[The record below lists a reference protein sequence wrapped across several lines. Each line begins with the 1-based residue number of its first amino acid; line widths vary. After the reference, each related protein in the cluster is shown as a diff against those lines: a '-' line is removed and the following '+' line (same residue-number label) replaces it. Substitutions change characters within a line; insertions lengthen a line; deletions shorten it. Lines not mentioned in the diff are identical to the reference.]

1 MLAEQ
6 ELGLAAV
13 YRLIKKGGAERVSD
27 EAAEELRLIL
37 EEIAVKI
44 AQQAV
49 ELATHAGRKTVR
61 ASDIRLASK
70 NILK

>member
-1 MLAEQ
+1 MAEQ

-27 EAAEELRLIL
+27 EAAEELRIVL
-37 EEIAVKI
+37 EEIAIRI

-49 ELATHAGRKTVR
+49 ELAEHAGRKTVR
-61 ASDIRLASK
+61 AADIRLASK
-70 NILK
+70 SVVK

>member
-1 MLAEQ
+1 MAEQ

-27 EAAEELRLIL
+27 EAAEELRIVL
-37 EEIAVKI
+37 EEIAVRI

-49 ELATHAGRKTVR
+49 ELAEHAGRKTVR
-61 ASDIRLASK
+61 AADIRLASK
-70 NILK
+70 SIIK

>member
-1 MLAEQ
+1 LAEQ

-27 EAAEELRLIL
+27 EAAEELRVIL

-49 ELATHAGRKTVR
+49 ELAAHAGRKTVR

-70 NILK
+70 NVLK

>member
-1 MLAEQ
+1 VLAEQ

-27 EAAEELRLIL
+27 EAAEELRVIL

-49 ELATHAGRKTVR
+49 ELAAHAGRKTVR

-70 NILK
+70 NVLK

>member
-1 MLAEQ
+1 MMAEQ

-27 EAAEELRLIL
+27 EAAEELRIVL
-37 EEIAVKI
+37 EEIAIRI

-49 ELATHAGRKTVR
+49 ELAEHAGRKTVR
-61 ASDIRLASK
+61 AADIRLASK
-70 NILK
+70 SVVK

>member
-1 MLAEQ
+1 M
-6 ELGLAAV
+6 AAV

>member
-1 MLAEQ
+1 M
-6 ELGLAAV
+6 AAV

-27 EAAEELRLIL
+27 EAAEELRIIL

-49 ELATHAGRKTVR
+49 ELAEHAGRKTVR

-70 NILK
+70 NIIK

>member
-1 MLAEQ
+1 MVEQ
-6 ELGLAAV
+6 ELGLSAV

-27 EAAEELRLIL
+27 EAAEELRIVL

-49 ELATHAGRKTVR
+49 ELAEHAGRKTVR

-70 NILK
+70 NIIR

>member
-27 EAAEELRLIL
+27 EAAEELRVIL

-49 ELATHAGRKTVR
+49 ELAAHAGRKTVR

-70 NILK
+70 NVLK

>member
-1 MLAEQ
+1 LAEQ

-27 EAAEELRLIL
+27 EAAEELRIIL

>member
-27 EAAEELRLIL
+27 EAAEELRIIL

-61 ASDIRLASK
+61 AADIRLASK

>member
-1 MLAEQ
+1 VLAEQ

-27 EAAEELRLIL
+27 EAAEELRIIL

-49 ELATHAGRKTVR
+49 ELAEHAGRKTVR

-70 NILK
+70 NIIK

>member
-1 MLAEQ
+1 VLAEQ

-27 EAAEELRLIL
+27 EAAEELRIIL

>member
-1 MLAEQ
+1 VLAEQ

-27 EAAEELRLIL
+27 EAAEELRIIL

-70 NILK
+70 NILR

>member
-1 MLAEQ
+1 MVEQ

-27 EAAEELRLIL
+27 EAAEELRVVL

-49 ELATHAGRKTVR
+49 ELARHANRKTVR
-61 ASDIRLASK
+61 ASDIRLAAK
-70 NILK
+70 NIIK

>member
-27 EAAEELRLIL
+27 EAAEELRIIL

-49 ELATHAGRKTVR
+49 ELAMHAGRKTVR

>member
-13 YRLIKKGGAERVSD
+13 YRVIKKGGAERVSD
-27 EAAEELRLIL
+27 EAAEELRIIL

-61 ASDIRLASK
+61 AADIRLASK
-70 NILK
+70 NILR